1 MFQEEGGKNCLQ
13 TGMENCTLNSNL
25 GGSSFIHNI
34 SRRYSSL
41 KLKGGKANIFE
52 FPGWRDQKTSSR
64 MILFEEFKNI

>member
-1 MFQEEGGKNCLQ
+1 MTFLNFFKEEGGKNCLQ

-41 KLKGGKANIFE
+41 KLKGGKGTRIYLNFQDGE
-52 FPGWRDQKTSSR
+52 TKKLVLG
-64 MILFEEFKNI
+64 